1 MKKLLLRIALA
12 LVVLLIA
19 GIVVL
24 TLNLDRGIKKVV
36 ETVGPQIT
44 QVPVTLDGVSLSVFS
59 GSGALKGL
67 TIGNPDGYKTP
78 EAMSVGLAS
87 LAVKPSSIFS
97 DKIVVKHIR
106 IEAPKITFELGPGG
120 NNLQRIQKNLEAASG
135 GGSPATPADPAPAKE
150 TGPGKK
156 LQVDEVVVTGGVV
169 TFGVAALG
177 GKVYEAPLPEV
188 RLEKLGQGPEGITAA
203 ELGKVI
209 LSKINQTAIETY
221 GDKLAEASAAA
232 LNELTARATNAVNEA
247 TSDAI
252 QNATKKLDK
261 LFKK

>member
-1 MKKLLLRIALA
+1 MKKILIRIALA
-12 LVVLLIA
+12 LIVLLIA
-19 GIVVL
+19 GVITL

-44 QVPVTLDGVSLSVFS
+44 QVPVKLDGVSLSVFS

-67 TIGNPDGYKTP
+67 TIGNPEGYKTP

-87 LAVKPSSIFS
+87 VAVNPGSIFS

-120 NNLQRIQKNLEAASG
+120 NNLQRIQKNLEAAG
-135 GGSPATPADPAPAKE
+135 GGVAPATPTEPAKE

-156 LQVDEVVVTGGVV
+156 LQVDEVVVTGGMV

-188 RLEKLGQGPEGITAA
+188 RLEKLGQGPDGITAA

-209 LSKINQTAIETY
+209 LSKINEQAIKTY
-221 GDKLAEASAAA
+221 GDKLAEAGAAA
-232 LNELTARATNAVNEA
+232 LNELTAKATNAVNEA

-252 QNATKKLDK
+252 QNATRKLDK
-261 LFKK
+261 FLKK